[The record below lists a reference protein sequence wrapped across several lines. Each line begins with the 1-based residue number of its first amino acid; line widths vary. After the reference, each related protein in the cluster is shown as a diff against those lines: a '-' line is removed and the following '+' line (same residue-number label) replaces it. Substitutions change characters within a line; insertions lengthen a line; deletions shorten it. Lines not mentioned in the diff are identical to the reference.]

1 MKKFRSSFDISLFAI
16 LLFFSSILLWT
27 STGEF
32 VLNFRNVGFSLLSGL
47 ERAVFSVHSFF
58 KGTVTSIAELS
69 SLKEKYAELKEKLN
83 KYEILESST
92 KDIQRENNELR
103 QLLGFSRRVKTK
115 NIVSEIIGLDPNNL
129 YYGILIN
136 KGLQH
141 GVKKNMPVIAFQRGS
156 MALVGKIMNVSSHSS
171 IVLPLYDDRCYIA
184 AKMADSRHRGIV
196 GGQGSF
202 SMPLVMRYVKKRVKD
217 EIKVGELVTTS
228 GMDDASLFPKNI
240 PIGYISKI
248 ISHDYQT
255 SLELFLEP
263 CINFSTLEYVFV
275 LDISYA
281 NENFDESLDESLD
294 DALDESLED
303 EENQEESE
311 E

>member
-1 MKKFRSSFDISLFAI
+1 MKKFRSSLDISLFTI

-32 VLNFRNVGFSLLSGL
+32 VLNFRNIGFSILSGM
-47 ERAVFSVHSFF
+47 EHAVFSVHSFF
-58 KGTVTSIAELS
+58 NGTIRSIAELS
-69 SLKEKYAELKEKLN
+69 SLKEKYEELAKKLG
-83 KYEILESST
+83 KYEALESSI
-92 KDIQRENNELR
+92 KDIQRENKELR
-103 QLLGFSRRVKTK
+103 QLLGFSKRIKTR

-136 KGLQH
+136 RGLQH
-141 GVKKNMPVIAFQRGS
+141 GVKKNMPVIAFQKGN
-156 MALVGKIMNVSSHSS
+156 MALVGKIMNVSSYSS

-196 GGQGSF
+196 GGQGTS

-228 GMDDASLFPKNI
+228 GMDDASLFPRNI

-275 LDISYA
+275 LDISQS
-281 NENFDESLDESLD
+281 NERLGEGVDDRLDEVY
-294 DALDESLED
+294 
-303 EENQEESE
+303 EESE